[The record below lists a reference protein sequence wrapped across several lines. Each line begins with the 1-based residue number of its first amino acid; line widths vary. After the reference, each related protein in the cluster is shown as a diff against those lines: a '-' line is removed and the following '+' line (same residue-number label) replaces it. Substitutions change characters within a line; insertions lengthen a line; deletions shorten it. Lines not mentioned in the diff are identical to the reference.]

1 MVNKTSDETINK
13 VYDESQRRKLNEK
26 VKKLEKP

>member
-1 MVNKTSDETINK
+1 MVNKTSDETIDK
-13 VYDESQRRKLNEK
+13 VYGESQRRKLNEK